1 MNIRKKQKGITLIAL
16 AVTIIVM
23 LILAGVT
30 IATLTGENGIITQ
43 ATKSKERNDI
53 GKVEEIAK
61 LEYGN
66 LIIEKQMDA
75 VGEEVTLEE
84 VKKRM
89 EEQGYETAEK
99 DGKSYIKIGDFYYE
113 IKLEEQEVSI
123 AKEKTEG
130 IEGGN
135 GGTDKKVTIG
145 GKEVSI
151 PAGATISQIPG
162 EYEDVDKGVVIYIIN
177 NDKADWTNKEYMQK
191 KYDQFVWVPV
201 ENAVLDLSSTYAG
214 LDDVGI
220 SAKVQEQINTGK
232 YPMAIKARV

>member
-1 MNIRKKQKGITLIAL
+1 MNIRKKQQGITLIAL

-30 IATLTGENGIITQ
+30 IATLTGENGIISQ

-75 VGEEVTLEE
+75 VGEEVKE
-84 VKKRM
+84 RM
-89 EEQGYETAEK
+89 EEQGYEIAEK
-99 DGKSYIKIGDFYYE
+99 DGKSYIKIRDFYYE
-113 IKLEEQEVSI
+113 IKIEEQEVSI

-135 GGTDKKVTIG
+135 GGTDKKVIIG

-151 PAGATISQIPG
+151 PAGATVSKIPG
-162 EYEDVDKGVVIYIIN
+162 EYEDVDKGIVIYIIN
-177 NDKADWTNKEYMQK
+177 DDKADWTKKEYMQK
-191 KYDQFVWVPV
+191 TYDQFVWVPV

-214 LDDVGI
+214 LDDAGI
-220 SAKVQEQINTGK
+220 RGKVQEQINTGK